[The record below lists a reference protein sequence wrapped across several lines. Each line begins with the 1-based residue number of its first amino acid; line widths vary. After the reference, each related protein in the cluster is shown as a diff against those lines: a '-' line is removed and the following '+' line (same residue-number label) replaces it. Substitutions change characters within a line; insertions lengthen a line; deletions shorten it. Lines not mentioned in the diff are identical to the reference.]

1 MENTAYSLPGHVTE
15 ILSPSQQKLV
25 DTVQK
30 LQDEPITV
38 APKCSARTDEQIHA
52 SLQIHKRINPGYV
65 DMPCVSSSQEQF
77 TYMPAP
83 DFTRDYLRSSSDC
96 KFQEFAAEAL
106 KHGMKLGK
114 TGH

>member
-25 DTVQK
+25 DTVAK
-30 LQDEPITV
+30 LQNDPIDV
-38 APKCSARTDEQIHA
+38 APRCSGRSDEKINA

-77 TYMPAP
+77 AYHPAP